1 MNNNITNQQLLKDKF
16 FLEKVFLLNIESRP
30 EKSASVTE
38 ATEKN
43 LARPQIDARNTVK
56 NPQTKAV
63 ATSLNPLSI
72 YALVVTLLL
81 LFPSNRDHVNSKT
94 VEVDREQK
102 QIELLQAQLQQLE
115 LKTEI
120 LAVGI
125 ATEGEQPSLAVESS
139 SKLPVVNETN
149 STTTVEAAESTPAV
163 TVSESQLNS
172 QQLPIYQLPALPI
185 PTPPPPT
192 IQPLWSVNVAE
203 EQAISPLVNQPL
215 LLTVPSLPSFPNSL
229 QPESETRSAKF
240 TAPPLLME
248 TNTETSITPATQQAP
263 QPIQQWLGQTDLVYF
278 SHSFGRQ
285 EQAKVESSSD
295 VSVSTVQQQD
305 DRDLSQYLTST
316 QRAETQL
323 EQNSSEAD
331 LAENATLI
339 ATSLPDH
346 DQRSE
351 RKGDSVRLMRPS
363 LHGGVI
369 SDSSIEQKLV
379 PTSELEQTSSQPLMV
394 DSEELDLALYL
405 DSPVEEQSQ
414 LQTESAAALPSLFND
429 DDLARYLNTS
439 SLLDDRVVQQ
449 ALGTSATAIV
459 NSVETVAT
467 NTSEPTQELKV
478 ESTMQPNSTS
488 TAVEQSEA
496 QLTLFADE
504 DLKQYLT
511 STPLF
516 SDKVLK
522 QKLQ

>member
-1 MNNNITNQQLLKDKF
+1 MNNNITNQQLLKDKL

-38 ATEKN
+38 VSEN
-43 LARPQIDARNTVK
+43 RIARPQTDARNTV
-56 NPQTKAV
+56 NNSQTKAV

-81 LFPSNRDHVNSKT
+81 LFPSNRDRANSKT
-94 VEVDREQK
+94 IAVNQEQK

-120 LAVGI
+120 LAVEI
-125 ATEGEQPSLAVESS
+125 ATNREQPNLAVESS
-139 SKLPVVNETN
+139 PESPAVVETN
-149 STTTVEAAESTPAV
+149 PSTNVQAAESTPTV
-163 TVSESQLNS
+163 TVNQSQAKLL
-172 QQLPIYQLPALPI
+172 QLPQYQLPPLPI
-185 PTPPPPT
+185 PTPLPPT
-192 IQPLWSVNVAE
+192 MRPLWSADSTDG
-203 EQAISPLVNQPL
+203 AKAALPLNNQPL

-263 QPIQQWLGQTDLVYF
+263 QPIQQWLGQTDMVYF

-285 EQAKVESSSD
+285 DQATVESSSD
-295 VSVSTVQQQD
+295 VSVSTVQQPD

-316 QRAETQL
+316 QRAETKL
-323 EQNSSEAD
+323 EQNALEAD
-331 LAENATLI
+331 LAEDATLI
-339 ATSLPDH
+339 ATSLPEH
-346 DQRSE
+346 
-351 RKGDSVRLMRPS
+351 
-363 LHGGVI
+363 
-369 SDSSIEQKLV
+369 DSSIEQELF
-379 PTSELEQTSSQPLMV
+379 PTSELEPTSPQPLFI

-405 DSPVEEQSQ
+405 DSPVEEKSQ
-414 LQTESAAALPSLFND
+414 LQTESAAALPSLFSD

-439 SLLDDRVVQQ
+439 SLLDDHVVQQ
-449 ALGTSATAIV
+449 ALGTPATATENEQQTDSTATV
-459 NSVETVAT
+459 NPVETVAA
-467 NTSEPTQELKV
+467 NTSEPTQELEV